1 MSTQTRNRAIL
12 VVLVVAG
19 IVIGLIWPFALDNTK
34 RMKDA
39 MKAEEQGTETPVNPS
54 PGATTP

>member
-1 MSTQTRNRAIL
+1 MSTQTRNRAIIL
-12 VVLVVAG
+12 AMVVVA

-39 MKAEEQGTETPVNPS
+39 EKAVEQGTEMP
-54 PGATTP
+54 ADR

>member
-12 VVLVVAG
+12 VAVIVIGV
-19 IVIGLIWPFALDNTK
+19 VIGLIWPFALDNTK

-39 MKAEEQGTETPVNPS
+39 MKATEMS
-54 PGATTP
+54 GER